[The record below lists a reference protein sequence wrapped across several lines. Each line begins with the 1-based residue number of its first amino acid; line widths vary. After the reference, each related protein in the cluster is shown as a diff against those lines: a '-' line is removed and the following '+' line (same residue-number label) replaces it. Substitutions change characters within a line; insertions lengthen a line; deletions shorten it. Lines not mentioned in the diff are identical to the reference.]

1 MGDEGKT
8 SSPDPA
14 IAFVYV
20 GTIPF
25 AFARRLFVLESL
37 DSSMSTRAF
46 RHVTRALPTR
56 SRVILPASR
65 CTLRY
70 NSTLSQG
77 LEQRPTLSEIHY
89 HLVQSRVAVSYLPEA
104 PESLKGSTYIGSLPM
119 LEDEEPGLNDFEPN
133 RERVC

>member
-1 MGDEGKT
+1 MKEKK
-8 SSPDPA
+8 SSSDPL
-14 IAFVYV
+14 IAFVHV
-20 GTIPF
+20 GTIAL
-25 AFARRLFVLESL
+25 AFARRSFILESL

-46 RHVTRALPTR
+46 RTVTRALPTR

-77 LEQRPTLSEIHY
+77 PEQPRTLSEIHY
-89 HLVQSRVAVSYLPEA
+89 HLIQSRVAVSYLPEA
-104 PESLKGSTYIGSLPM
+104 PESLKASTYIGSLPV

-133 RERVC
+133 RERVR